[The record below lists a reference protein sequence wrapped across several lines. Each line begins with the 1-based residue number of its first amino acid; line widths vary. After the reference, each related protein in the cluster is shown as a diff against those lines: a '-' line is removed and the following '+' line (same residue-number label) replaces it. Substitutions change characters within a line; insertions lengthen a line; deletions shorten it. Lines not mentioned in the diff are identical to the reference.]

1 VRSFNPRCTIWYHG
15 ICGSKAKSRRFAS
28 CILTSWILT
37 VEIPDLCVVGYVSPL
52 HDRLRLFLI
61 EVNSMPGVRN
71 RNGNGNLQSLSSLP
85 SLSRGI
91 YKRVAER
98 LGCDPSYV
106 SRVARGERES
116 RIVSDTLLAEIQ
128 RTWALVNKGRGKR
141 PVTSD

>member
-1 VRSFNPRCTIWYHG
+1 LPFVSTLILHTPMLTLFPYTTLFRS
-15 ICGSKAKSRRFAS
+15 CGSKAKSRRFAS

-37 VEIPDLCVVGYVSPL
+37 VEIPDLCVVGYASPL
-52 HDRLRLFLI
+52 YDRLRLFLI

-98 LGCDPSYV
+98 LVCDPSYV
-106 SRVARGERES
+106 SR
-116 RIVSDTLLAEIQ
+116 
-128 RTWALVNKGRGKR
+128 
-141 PVTSD
+141 